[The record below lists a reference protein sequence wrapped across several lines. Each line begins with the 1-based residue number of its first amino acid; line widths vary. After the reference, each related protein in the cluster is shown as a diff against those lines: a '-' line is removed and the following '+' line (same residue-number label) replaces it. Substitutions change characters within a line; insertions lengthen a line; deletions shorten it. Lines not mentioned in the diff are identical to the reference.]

1 MELIVA
7 NLTPFTPGGALDE
20 VTLAAHAR
28 WLVEAGVD
36 ALAPAGT
43 TGEFLYL
50 STAER
55 RAAHRVVLSAAL
67 DAAADARVIPC
78 VWDALPGRAAELA
91 RAAEAEGAAAVFLPP
106 PLYHA
111 VSEDDVLR
119 WYAAVRDA
127 VDIPVWAYH
136 HPRTHNPLTPALL
149 GRLFDEVGLEAVK
162 DSSGDPERVRALA
175 AAWPGRVRV
184 GGDKLLGRLSE
195 LGPVAGH
202 VSGMANLYPALGVAV
217 ARGGDD
223 SEWLR
228 RVAVLKAGGGSSVP
242 AMKRALGFGRRPP
255 IIDGAP
261 GPGLPATG
269 FSEAPP
275 SRDGGA

>member
-20 VTLAAHAR
+20 ATLAAHAR
-28 WLVEAGVD
+28 WLAASGAT

-55 RAAHRVVLSAAL
+55 RAAHRVVLANAGG
-67 DAAADARVIPC
+67 ARVIPC

-91 RAAEAEGAAAVFLPP
+91 RAAAAEGAAAVFLPP
-106 PLYHA
+106 PLYHV

-136 HPRTHNPLTPALL
+136 HPRTHNPLTPGLL
-149 GRLFDEVGLEAVK
+149 GRLFREVGLEAVK
-162 DSSGDPERVRALA
+162 DSSGDPERIRALA
-175 AAWPGRVRV
+175 EAWPGRVRL

-202 VSGMANLYPALGVAV
+202 VSGMANLYPAMAAAV
-217 ARGGDD
+217 ARGGSDAA
-223 SEWLR
+223 WLER
-228 RVAVLKAGGGSSVP
+228 LAVLKAGGGSSVP
-242 AMKRALGFGRRPP
+242 AMKRALGFGLRPP
-255 IIDGAP
+255 VVDGAP
-261 GPGLPATG
+261 GAGLPAPG
-269 FSEAPP
+269 FSGAT
-275 SRDGGA
+275 GGDA